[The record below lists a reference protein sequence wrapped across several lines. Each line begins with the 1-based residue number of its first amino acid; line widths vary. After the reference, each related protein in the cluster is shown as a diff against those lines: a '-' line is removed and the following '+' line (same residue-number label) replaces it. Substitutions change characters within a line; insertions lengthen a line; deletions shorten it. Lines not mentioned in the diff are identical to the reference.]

1 MTDKLEFV
9 SAIITNKEGNVLLLK
24 RKNTLKLDPGKYDLC
39 SGHMKVTEQVP
50 MLSMLRELKE
60 ETGITQEQ
68 IKRMDNLGNIQTPHK
83 MFLDTVCHMYH
94 IEIDLSIE
102 QINKMIQ
109 EVEEPEME
117 SAKYLKDVN
126 ELRTIQ
132 KYTDLMRTIYTEE
145 IDKVLLELQETLNK
159 RKEMKYDL
167 CKNEE
172 R

>member
-39 SGHMKVTEQVP
+39 SGHMKVAEQVP

-68 IKRMDNLGNIQTPHK
+68 IKRMDNLGNIKTPHE
-83 MFLDTVCHMYH
+83 MFLDTICHMYH

-102 QINKMIQ
+102 QINKMIK

-117 SAKYLKDVN
+117 RAHYLKDVS
-126 ELRTIQ
+126 ELRIIQ
-132 KYTDLMRTIYTEE
+132 KYTDFMRTINTEE
-145 IDKVLLELQETLNK
+145 IEKVLIKLQETLNR
-159 RKEMKYDL
+159 RKELKYGL
-167 CKNEE
+167 CKSEE

>member
-1 MTDKLEFV
+1 MKDKLEFV

-24 RKNTLKLDPGKYDLC
+24 RKKTLKLDPGKYDLC
-39 SGHMKVTEQVP
+39 SGHMKEHEVP
-50 MLSMLRELKE
+50 MQSMLRELKE

-68 IKRMDNLGNIQTPHK
+68 IKKMKNLGDIQTPHK
-83 MFLDTVCHMYH
+83 RFLDTTCHMYH

-117 SAKYLKDVN
+117 RAHYLKDVN
-126 ELRTIQ
+126 ELRIIQ
-132 KYTDLMRTIYTEE
+132 KYTDFMRTINTEE
-145 IDKVLLELQETLNK
+145 IEKVLIELQETLNK